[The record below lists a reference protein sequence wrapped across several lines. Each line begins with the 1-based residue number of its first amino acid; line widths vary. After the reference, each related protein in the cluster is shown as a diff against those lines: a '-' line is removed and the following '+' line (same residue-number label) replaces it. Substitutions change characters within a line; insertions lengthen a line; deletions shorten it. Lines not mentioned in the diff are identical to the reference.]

1 MKSEYITLFEYGIGA
16 VSIKYT
22 EIVSVES
29 TPLPGSRL
37 TLSNG
42 YVKIVCEDAGTVI
55 YLIERTRKLNE
66 SN

>member
-1 MKSEYITLFEYGIGA
+1 MKSEYITLFEYGVGP

-22 EIVSVES
+22 EIVSVEP

-42 YVKIVCEDAGTVI
+42 YIKLVCEDVYTVLSTI
-55 YLIERTRKLNE
+55 NRAKALNE
-66 SN
+66 QN